1 MCSTLN
7 RRALLPEAK
16 IIRQVPLVHSS
27 AWRVAVGASQ
37 SSRIMES
44 IVTMDGSSHPC
55 SSEIDRFLRL
65 ISGVAHLEDR
75 SLHFDQST
83 LCRSLVR
90 RLQAHRDRLSSL

>member
-27 AWRVAVGASQ
+27 ASRVAVGATQ

-65 ISGVAHLEDR
+65 LSGVAHLEDR
-75 SLHFDQST
+75 SLHLINQHF
-83 LCRSLVR
+83 
-90 RLQAHRDRLSSL
+90 ADRLFDDRKRTAIA